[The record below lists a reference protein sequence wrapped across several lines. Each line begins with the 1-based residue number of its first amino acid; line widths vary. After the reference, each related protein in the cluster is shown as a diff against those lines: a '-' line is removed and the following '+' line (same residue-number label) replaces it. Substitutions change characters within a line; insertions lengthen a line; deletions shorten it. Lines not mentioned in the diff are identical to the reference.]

1 MLTNEDYLYIDTNKY
16 PVTESVSMIKKYYT
30 LLTKVEDPALIPTKV
45 TDGSAGFDLRAKKET
60 VLPNCV
66 RILVGTGVRVK
77 IPEEHVGL
85 LVPRSSLSKYGISM
99 TNSIGIIDSDY
110 RGEIMASLMY
120 RGEHMS
126 WIIPKHERIVQLV
139 IVPVPR
145 FEVTVDQ
152 HSTEEQ
158 WNNTVRGAGGFG
170 STGRS

>member
-1 MLTNEDYLYIDTNKY
+1 MLTEHEFYYSCNGKPYSTTTT
-16 PVTESVSMIKKYYT
+16 TENSYSTFLV
-30 LLTKVEDPALIPTKV
+30 KVEDPVLTPTKT

-60 VLPNCV
+60 VLPNCERV
-66 RILVGTGVRVK
+66 LVGTGVRAK
-77 IPEEHVGL
+77 IPEDYVGL

-145 FEVTVDQ
+145 LSVKVDVY
-152 HSTEEQ
+152 STEEQ
-158 WNNTVRGAGGFG
+158 WNNTVRGTGGFG
-170 STGRS
+170 STGRT